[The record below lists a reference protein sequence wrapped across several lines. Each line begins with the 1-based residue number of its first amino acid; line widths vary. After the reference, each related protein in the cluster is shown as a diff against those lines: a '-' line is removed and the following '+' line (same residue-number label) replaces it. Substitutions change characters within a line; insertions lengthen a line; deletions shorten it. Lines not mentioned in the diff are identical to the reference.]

1 MLIKV
6 NIITRTFF
14 LLIVIFFSSANV
26 QAQRKIKVHVLGTSI
41 SIDKTPKNALED
53 ALKDAKEKA
62 LKKAGIKEL
71 VSVSR
76 LLFEESSMSDYKNY
90 FNEISTIESNAN
102 IIIDSVYTERRSF
115 DEFGNMIVSVEI
127 DATVFKYRK
136 KKDSTFFFNI
146 DGLKDVYY
154 ENEYISFS
162 FIPSQD
168 GYLTI
173 FVLNETETILLY
185 PFEDMNQKHLS
196 DVKNKLFKKNEKI
209 FFPIH
214 KAFKPGYTI
223 ELETEDKDEMSIF
236 IFVFTKD
243 NIPWIENK
251 TDRKTILN
259 WIYKIP
265 LDQREIHYRSILL
278 KNMN

>member
-6 NIITRTFF
+6 NTITSTFF
-14 LLIVIFFSSANV
+14 LLIVIFFCSTNV
-26 QAQRKIKVHVLGTSI
+26 QAQKKIKVHVKGTSI
-41 SIDKTPKNALED
+41 SIDKTPKIALED
-53 ALKDAKEKA
+53 ALKDAKENA

-102 IIIDSVYTERRSF
+102 IIIDSIYTERRSF
-115 DEFGNMIVSVEI
+115 DEFGNMRVSVEI

-168 GYLTI
+168 GYLKI
-173 FVLNETETILLY
+173 FVLNETETLILY
-185 PFEDMNQKHLS
+185 PFEDMNQKYLS
-196 DVKNKLFKKNEKI
+196 DVKNKFFKKNEKVN
-209 FFPIH
+209 FPIH

-223 ELETEDKDEMSIF
+223 ELEIEDKDEMSIF
-236 IFVFTKD
+236 IFAFTKD

-259 WIYKIP
+259 WLYKIP
-265 LDQREIHYRSILL
+265 LDQREVYYRSVLL
-278 KNMN
+278 KDIN